1 MVTTGGW
8 DGWVTSCCTSCCLA
22 RSRALVAFLRSLVV
36 LGEKED
42 MATWICAR
50 AHGGGLVSCRRPR
63 HIACHCHCHC
73 RWHHRSFV
81 RLFVCSFVRLFIRS
95 FVCHSKYSPTVVM
108 RQPPKCDPLP
118 RKYAGCG
125 AGGGRKTTLP
135 SRHDSPPGGG
145 ACNQTHTHTHTGHIH
160 TSPGAG
166 DGPASRRRIKP
177 LSKSTRRKTPR
188 TRIRRTTTWRRKDCG
203 I

>member
-145 ACNQTHTHTHTGHIH
+145 ACNQTHTHTHTHGPYTHI
-160 TSPGAG
+160 TGS
-166 DGPASRRRIKP
+166 
-177 LSKSTRRKTPR
+177 
-188 TRIRRTTTWRRKDCG
+188 W
-203 I
+203 